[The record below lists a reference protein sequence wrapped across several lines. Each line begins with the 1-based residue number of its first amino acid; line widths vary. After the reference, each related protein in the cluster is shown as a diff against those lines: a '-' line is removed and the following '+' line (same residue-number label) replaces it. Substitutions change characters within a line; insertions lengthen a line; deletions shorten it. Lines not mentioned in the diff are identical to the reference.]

1 MTKKTLTRLLPMTW
15 PQRTTVAVLTASLM
29 ACGGGSGLD
38 GPTTA
43 PAAADGVKSA
53 LNSAEVA
60 RALTDTQALS
70 YIASYSDLIEAFGAN
85 PDAGRAHYTERAA
98 IEGRV
103 ISFEPLRYVA
113 SYGDLINA
121 FGANAE
127 AAARHFIQA
136 GFAEGRSTGT
146 FDALSYVAANPALI
160 ATIGTDSFAAS
171 RNYVFEGYRLGRPTR
186 FDALRYI
193 ASHADLIQ
201 SLGIDPAAATLHFV
215 RQGHAEGRSLRF
227 DAERYLAAY
236 SDLRAAFGSDQT
248 AATRHFIIDG
258 FRERRIDGVA
268 FLPPPVVAPPPPPP
282 PPPGPVTPPAPPP
295 PPTAVADSA
304 FLDSS
309 IGWRVD
315 ILGKVS
321 RTADGGQTWIEVGAL
336 PVTGAIKLAFG
347 TQTNGWALL
356 VGDRAGPAP
365 RVFRTTDGGASW
377 IERLVPTPPPNP
389 NVFTALKAIGDSTL
403 IVTNASALA
412 SGTPDPRQ
420 VIVTRDGGQLWFI
433 RSFDPVHITGA
444 GVLFGI
450 AGGQVLRSTNLGQ
463 ATAVTPLAPD
473 GTLLRIA
480 LFDEVNGL
488 AIGRTSADV
497 YAVWRTRDGGNTWLK
512 LTSTGLPGNAACRTD
527 SGQHSLTMS
536 GTEAAVFGI
545 GAGSCQARFRTIDGG
560 SSWIPN

>member
-1 MTKKTLTRLLPMTW
+1 LHW
-15 PQRTTVAVLTASLM
+15 PRRTALAALTASLI
-29 ACGGGSGLD
+29 ACGGGSEFEA
-38 GPTTA
+38 TTA
-43 PAAADGVKSA
+43 APLQSEGMKTVLA
-53 LNSAEVA
+53 SAESSP
-60 RALTDTQALS
+60 ALTDAQALS
-70 YIASYSDLIEAFGAN
+70 YIASYSDLIEAFGVN
-85 PDAGRAHYTERAA
+85 PAAGRAHYRERAA

-103 ISFEPLRYVA
+103 ISFEPILYIA
-113 SYGDLINA
+113 SYADLINA

-127 AAARHFIQA
+127 AGARHFILY
-136 GFAEGRSTGT
+136 GFAEGRSRGT
-146 FDALSYVAANPALI
+146 FDTLSYVAANPSLI
-160 ATIGTDSFAAS
+160 ATIGTDSFAAA

-193 ASHADLIQ
+193 ASYADLIQ

-215 RQGHAEGRSLRF
+215 RQGHPQGRDLRF

-236 SDLRAAFGSDQT
+236 SDLRAAFGNDLS

-304 FLDSS
+304 FLDSN

-321 RTADGGQTWIEVGAL
+321 RTEDGGRTWIEVGAL
-336 PVTGAIKLAFG
+336 PVTGTIRLAFG
-347 TQTNGWALL
+347 TQSNGWALL

-365 RVFRTTDGGASW
+365 RVFRTTNGGASW
-377 IERLVPTPPPNP
+377 TERLVPTPPPNP

-412 SGTPDPRQ
+412 SGTPDPSDPRQ

-463 ATAVTPLAPD
+463 ATTATSIAPD

-488 AIGRTSADV
+488 AVGRTSADV